1 MPNPATLTD
10 VERRWRPMSDQE
22 LLNAKAF
29 LTDAWW
35 LLTTRLPALETAML
49 SSDPLVFVSA
59 DNVRRVVTN
68 MVLRMLRNPEG
79 FVTESIDDY
88 SYRRATAIASGALS
102 ILPDELV
109 ELTPGG
115 RRRVR
120 SIRLVAHG
128 E

>member
-1 MPNPATLTD
+1 
-10 VERRWRPMSDQE
+10 MSDQE